1 MATLSS
7 IYKQSP
13 LPEAG
18 LVSAIAFVVYLTT
31 CAPGLMYTDAGEL
44 AAVAHT
50 FGVAHPTGY
59 PLFTLITHCWT
70 LLWNGVYGLNVL
82 AALWVAT
89 SIGTV
94 YMGQRELLQ
103 WLHDEKDAS
112 LPTRISSVAAALL
125 LGFSTIVWSQATS
138 IEVYSLQL
146 LLTALAVWSVIKSIV
161 DSERD
166 LQWTILSGLL
176 FGCMAANHL
185 SSVFLL
191 PGLGLLWLSPSLS
204 RRTSILHWLIV
215 PAIAG
220 VALYVVLPLR
230 SAQNPELNWGMV
242 HRNWDAFLYHVK
254 GTQFG
259 VWMFS
264 DKAAVRANW
273 SIFRSL
279 LTNHMLQIGFIPLI
293 WGLWTLLRS
302 QRMLFACLLI
312 MIVGNLSIS
321 LGYAIPDIE
330 PYFLPTA
337 HVATIFVAV
346 GLRSLANR
354 IPAQAT
360 AILLA
365 LPLTAGT
372 LHFQHNDKSDHNAVT
387 GYTTWVLANAEPK
400 AIILTRQWDYFCSAA
415 WYEQQVNGIRKD
427 VTIIDKELLRR
438 TWYAP
443 YLLQLYPQTIGR
455 AQGAISAYM
464 PLLQEFESDADA
476 FVASGKSSVIQER
489 FVSMLNEIIE
499 RNADRP
505 IYITPELLNEESGFA
520 VGWERIPAGPL
531 VRLFKPGKRPVQRDV
546 VHGIS
551 DALGTLRSPRE
562 RLDSA
567 LRETMLIGVATMA
580 MYNLDGKLDTT
591 GFRRYRDIA
600 RNLHPTSPITGQL
613 EQTLG
618 TRD

>member
-1 MATLSS
+1 MATSS
-7 IYKQSP
+7 SRFTQSP

-18 LVSAIAFVVYLTT
+18 VLSLIAFATYLAT

-59 PLFTLITHCWT
+59 PLFTLLTHCWT
-70 LLWNGVYGLNVL
+70 LLWPGVYALNVL
-82 AALWVAT
+82 AALWAACSVGVLYIA
-89 SIGTV
+89 
-94 YMGQRELLQ
+94 QRSLLEHWFDQ
-103 WLHDEKDAS
+103 EGVS
-112 LPTRISSVAAALL
+112 LSTRIASAASSLL
-125 LGFSTIVWSQATS
+125 LAFSTIVWAQATS

-146 LLTALAVWSVIKSIV
+146 LLTSVAVLAAINSVTKP
-161 DSERD
+161 EKGA
-166 LQWTILSGLL
+166 QWTMILGLAA
-176 FGCMAANHL
+176 GCMIANHL
-185 SSVFLL
+185 SSVFILT
-191 PGLGLLWLSPSLS
+191 GLGLVWLASDRSSKLRS
-204 RRTSILHWLIV
+204 WYILVL
-215 PAIAG
+215 PAVVG
-220 VALYVVLPLR
+220 VALYLVLPLR
-230 SAQNPELNWGMV
+230 SAQMPELNWGMV

-264 DKAAVRANW
+264 DKAAVKANW

-279 LTNHMLQIGFIPLI
+279 LTNHMLWIGFIPMV
-293 WGLWTLLRS
+293 WGLWTLLRTH
-302 QRMLFACLLI
+302 RTLALGLLL

-337 HVATIFVAV
+337 IVATILVAV
-346 GLRSLANR
+346 GLRTLADR
-354 IPAQAT
+354 IPAQAS
-360 AILLA
+360 AILLV
-365 LPLTAGT
+365 LPLASGA
-372 LHFQHNDKSDHNAVT
+372 LHFQHNDKSDHYAVS
-387 GYTTWVLANAEPK
+387 GYTTWMLSNAEPK
-400 AIILTRQWDYFCSAA
+400 AIIMTRQWDYFCSAA
-415 WYEQQVNGIRKD
+415 WYQQQVNGIRKD
-427 VTIIDKELLRR
+427 VTIIDKELFRR

-455 AQGAISAYM
+455 AQGAINAYM

-476 FVASGKSSVIQER
+476 FMASGKSPIIQER
-489 FVSMLNEIIE
+489 FVTMLNEIIE

-505 IYITPELLNEESGFA
+505 IYITPELLNEEPGFA

-531 VRLFKPGKRPVQRDV
+531 VRLFKPGTRLVQRDAV
-546 VHGIS
+546 DGIS
-551 DALGTLRSPRE
+551 NALGTLRSPRE

-580 MYNLDGKLDTT
+580 MYNLDGKLDTA

-613 EQTLG
+613 EQVA
-618 TRD
+618 R